1 LINVRYLMGS
11 LFGSAF
17 SVYLFLAFILVSP
30 SKQYAQR
37 REGAWK
43 YLAPL
48 PVSGAAIFFSKEWG
62 RVIACGVLES
72 LCIFGFLGLLGIL
85 FLETFKAA
93 DPIILKGRIVK
104 SIFFIVI
111 LSIVSGCAGLTPP
124 PRPDSCDIAS
134 FVSSRNVHGDC
145 KKAICKEGK
154 VVLIEDLT
162 QTAPVDDWAE
172 EKFCLRHP
180 INCYRANVLKRKTE
194 QWQKELDG
202 KHWKKERNGLG
213 DAARHAHLMCVLAER
228 FGADF
233 ARGLG
238 IAHEEDSEY
247 LIFSRK
253 AAPGNPCCEKVMDL
267 YNNEIG
273 ILLAG
278 NPGSC
283 AEKVLNSLHLLRHS
297 LCPGKEKGSE

>member
-1 LINVRYLMGS
+1 MNS
-11 LFGSAF
+11 FGA
-17 SVYLFLAFILVSP
+17 
-30 SKQYAQR
+30 
-37 REGAWK
+37 
-43 YLAPL
+43 
-48 PVSGAAIFFSKEWG
+48 
-62 RVIACGVLES
+62 GVVES
-72 LCIFGFLGLLGIL
+72 LCIFGFLSLLGIL
-85 FLETFKAA
+85 CLETFKAA
-93 DPIILKGRIVK
+93 DPIILKGRIAK
-104 SIFFIVI
+104 SIFFIAI

-124 PRPDSCDIAS
+124 PRSDSCDIAS
-134 FVSSRNVHGDC
+134 FVPSRNVYGDC
-145 KKAICKEGK
+145 KKEICKEGK

-162 QTAPVDDWAE
+162 RMAPVDDWAE

-180 INCYRANVLKRKTE
+180 INSYQANVLKRKTE
-194 QWQKELDG
+194 QWQKEMDG

-238 IAHEEDSEY
+238 RAHEEDSEY

-297 LCPGKEKGSE
+297 LCPGKEKGTE